1 VSIDYEAEG
10 LLDGLDSKEEREA
23 RIDLLDQLTED
34 GVALEELKSAAEA
47 DRLALLPVERVLA
60 SDAKYTRKDVAEKSG
75 LSEDLF
81 GRQWQALG
89 LPAPGP
95 DEPYFSD
102 ADLENAKRIKQ
113 LLDAGLDE
121 EGILDVSR
129 VVGEGIA
136 RIADAGSSLVG
147 RAFLRPGDT
156 ERDVGLRYATVT
168 REMAPML
175 ADQLRYVLGLHLREQ
190 VKREVV
196 DRASIASGELPGTQE
211 MAVGFA
217 DLVDFTK
224 LGEHLPPEEL
234 GGVAGR
240 LAAMA
245 SELVEPPVRLV
256 KTIGDAAMFVSPEP
270 APLVAT
276 ALDLVRAADEEGVEF
291 PPLRSGIASGFVL
304 ERGGD
309 WYGHPVNLASRVT
322 TLARPGSVLTT
333 SDVRKAVEDG
343 DYRWSNA
350 GRRKIKGVREPV
362 SVWRVRPDGRDAPD
376 THRRSS

>member
-256 KTIGDAAMFVSPEP
+256 KTIGDAAMFVSPDVPPLMATLAELSR
-270 APLVAT
+270 LVADADG
-276 ALDLVRAADEEGVEF
+276 ALPPVRIGVTYG
-291 PPLRSGIASGFVL
+291 LATS
-304 ERGGD
+304 RGGD
-309 WYGHPVNLASRVT
+309 WFGATVNLASRVT
-322 TLARPGSVLTT
+322 ENAKAGELLATEAVVERDGDGEWKRRRKMRLKGVDGRVRVLARQDLLEEHKKVL
-333 SDVRKAVEDG
+333 RP
-343 DYRWSNA
+343 RSN
-350 GRRKIKGVREPV
+350 
-362 SVWRVRPDGRDAPD
+362 
-376 THRRSS
+376 